1 MSERLTIYGA
11 AKAIGVADSTVRKW
25 VARKKLAQGED
36 GLVELADAQALKA
49 EGNGR
54 RGARKASSSQYESLA
69 QADLAKAEIDIE
81 LKRLK
86 ATKLAGELIDRA
98 EAGRV
103 VGRWAQEI
111 RDRLTAWCS
120 REAPLAASACGGD
133 AAALRRYLDQSMRE
147 ELIALADGDIDFGS
161 SGAGDE
167 EDEEDDL
174 GRDPSAPPAAAADH
188 SEPVGGP

>member
-11 AKAIGVADSTVRKW
+11 AKALGVADSTVRKW

-36 GLVELADAQALKA
+36 GLVDLAAAQAIKD

-69 QADLAKAEIDIE
+69 AADLAKAAIDIE
-81 LKRLK
+81 LKRLRAAK
-86 ATKLAGELIDRA
+86 MAGELIDRA
-98 EAGRV
+98 QAVRV
-103 VGRWAQEI
+103 VAQWAQEI

-133 AAALRRYLDQSMRE
+133 AASLRRYLDQAMRE
-147 ELIALADGDIDFGS
+147 ELIALANGDIDFGS
-161 SGAGDE
+161 SGAGGE

-174 GRDPSAPPAAAADH
+174 GGDPSASSAAAADH
-188 SEPVGGP
+188 GERVGGP